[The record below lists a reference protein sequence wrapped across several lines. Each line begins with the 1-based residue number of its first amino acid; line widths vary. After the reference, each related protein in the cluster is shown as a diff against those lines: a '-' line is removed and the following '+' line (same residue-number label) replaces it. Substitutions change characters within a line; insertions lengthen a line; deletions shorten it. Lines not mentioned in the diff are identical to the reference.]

1 MDIIFIRHAESTNNK
16 TWAENRDESLR
27 VPDPGLTGLGRSQ
40 ADALAG
46 WFPGFAPHTTH
57 LFASPFIRT
66 LETAAPLANT
76 LDMDIVV
83 KPDLMERGGPFTGP
97 IMDQEHH
104 PGSPRA
110 ELQRI
115 SSRLRLPDETT
126 EDGWWSGPFETLE
139 MAIERARK
147 LADWVR
153 RDFEPE
159 DCIVLVSHGAI
170 GSLFA
175 TALFCPA
182 ELDRRSGQIM
192 GETSS
197 WFALDNTSVSW
208 FRLFPGNDTE
218 LRCFNRIDHL
228 ILAGVSSA
236 TMRQSS

>member
-27 VPDPGLTGLGRSQ
+27 VPDPGLTELGRSQ

-46 WFPGFAPHTTH
+46 WFPGFAAHPTH
-57 LFASPFIRT
+57 LFVSPFIRT

-97 IMDQEHH
+97 IMDQQHH

-115 SSRLRLPDETT
+115 SPRLRLPDEAT

-153 RDFEPE
+153 SDFEPE
-159 DCIVLVSHGAI
+159 DCIVLVSHGAH
-170 GSLFA
+170 
-175 TALFCPA
+175 PRHRM
-182 ELDRRSGQIM
+182 D
-192 GETSS
+192 
-197 WFALDNTSVSW
+197 
-208 FRLFPGNDTE
+208 
-218 LRCFNRIDHL
+218 
-228 ILAGVSSA
+228 
-236 TMRQSS
+236 